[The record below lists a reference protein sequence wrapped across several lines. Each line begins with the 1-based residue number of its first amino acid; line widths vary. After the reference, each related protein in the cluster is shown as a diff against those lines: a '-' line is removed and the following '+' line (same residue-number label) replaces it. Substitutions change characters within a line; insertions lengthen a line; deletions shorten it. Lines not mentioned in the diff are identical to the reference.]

1 MQAYTVIPGYER
13 YEICN
18 VFPHRIRRRDNHR
31 FINEYIE
38 RDCYY
43 RLNLVN
49 DDDNKRKKVYKH
61 VIVAKTF
68 IENDDP
74 VNKTVVDHINHIRID
89 NRIANLRWC
98 TRQEN
103 SINRSRANGVTYQFV
118 SELPLGCVKV
128 THYNKHQLEDIYFHL
143 DTNVFYKKMADHLFR
158 IMHQSIRPSGS
169 HYVISKSTE
178 NRRVDIYNHVVRRDI
193 DTYQLVD
200 DEGDAIDEA
209 EEEQ

>member
-1 MQAYTVIPGYER
+1 MEGYSVIPGYSD
-13 YEICN
+13 YEIGHEW
-18 VFPHRIRRRDNHR
+18 PHFVRRRDNKR
-31 FINEYIE
+31 VVSGFINDAGYLT
-38 RDCYY
+38 
-43 RLNLVN
+43 LNLVN
-49 DDDNKRKKVYKH
+49 DENKRKAVKKH
-61 VIVAKTF
+61 IILAKMF
-68 IENDDP
+68 INNDDP
-74 VNKTVVDHINHIRID
+74 LHKTYVDHIDRNRTN
-89 NRIANLRWC
+89 NRIENLRWV
-98 TRQEN
+98 TPREN

-158 IMHQSIRPSGS
+158 IMHQSTRQSGN

-200 DEGDAIDEA
+200 DEGNLIDEA